1 MMPTLTSFTDTLA
14 AGHSGGAPGKAAPRK
29 GQVAPLPGHVAPVT
43 PRQPGAH
50 GESGFAAFLTG
61 PVAPV
66 MPQQPGVAVD
76 NGPAPRLP
84 EYVTPVMPQQPG
96 VATDKGR
103 APHFPAS
110 VTPVMPQQPGV
121 AIDSGLAPLL
131 PGFVAPVTPQQPGI
145 AGGNDP
151 ATLLTGIVAPVM
163 PRQPGE
169 DGGDDVAALV
179 QSPVAPVM
187 PRQPGVAGGE
197 RGVMLLP
204 GNLAPVSPRQAD
216 GEGGNGLPASPG
228 KDDDNGDVVQ
238 PGGWIAPPPW
248 LVTCPPPAPMSV
260 GAQSAIATA
269 IPVAVAAGASVLG
282 EGGVTLGAPVGAA
295 PEGAAALTSAAGL
308 PPLAPGTTPSNG
320 LPAPQLAGA
329 MPAPSQ
335 DVAALAFSLAPP
347 VAHDGGSTPTQ
358 LLVTPGM
365 SAQAQPASG
374 APAVPVSAEANGQGK
389 SDRADAIATNHLPP
403 SVKVP
408 VQAEL
413 PVQPRQVAP
422 AAQMFAA
429 AIHRA
434 SRDERRGEA
443 SDAMMAG
450 LSPTG
455 ELTPQAAAGIEQ
467 SRHAALDIARATWP
481 AKMIERI
488 EMMRDALDAAD
499 TSIRLVPDKLGT
511 IDVSLRREG
520 DGVAVQFNAQQAE
533 TRQLLAEAQPKLA
546 ELAEARGLKLSTGSG
561 GNDPAQQQQSQQQQQ
576 RAPAT
581 APLST
586 IRHRQS
592 ASADAIGVADERI
605 A

>member
-50 GESGFAAFLTG
+50 GESGFAALLTG

-66 MPQQPGVAVD
+66 MPHQPGVAVD
-76 NGPAPRLP
+76 SGLAPRLP
-84 EYVTPVMPQQPG
+84 GYVMPVSPQQPGAAVDNDAVPLLPGFVTPVMPQQP
-96 VATDKGR
+96 
-103 APHFPAS
+103 
-110 VTPVMPQQPGV
+110 VT
-121 AIDSGLAPLL
+121 
-131 PGFVAPVTPQQPGI
+131 
-145 AGGNDP
+145 AGGDHP
-151 ATLLTGIVAPVM
+151 ATALPEIVVPVM
-163 PRQPGE
+163 PRQL
-169 DGGDDVAALV
+169 GDDGADGMATLV
-179 QSPVAPVM
+179 PGPVAPVM
-187 PRQPGVAGGE
+187 PRQPGAAGGE
-197 RGVMLLP
+197 CGVVLLP
-204 GNLAPVSPRQAD
+204 GNLAPVSPRQGD
-216 GEGGNGLPASPG
+216 GEGGNGLPASSG
-228 KDDDNGDVVQ
+228 KDDEGADVVR
-238 PGGWIAPPPW
+238 PGGWIAPPTW

-260 GAQSAIATA
+260 GTQPAIATA

-467 SRHAALDIARATWP
+467 SRHAALDMARATWP

>member
-14 AGHSGGAPGKAAPRK
+14 AGHPGGAPGKAAPRK

-43 PRQPGAH
+43 PRQRGVQ
-50 GESGFAAFLTG
+50 GESGFAALLTG

-76 NGPAPRLP
+76 SGLAPHLP
-84 EYVTPVMPQQPG
+84 GYVAPVSPQQPGAAVDNDAVPLLPGFVTPVMPQQP
-96 VATDKGR
+96 
-103 APHFPAS
+103 
-110 VTPVMPQQPGV
+110 VT
-121 AIDSGLAPLL
+121 
-131 PGFVAPVTPQQPGI
+131 
-145 AGGNDP
+145 AGGDHP
-151 ATLLTGIVAPVM
+151 ATALPEIVAPVM
-163 PRQPGE
+163 PRQL
-169 DGGDDVAALV
+169 GDDGADGMATLV
-179 QSPVAPVM
+179 PGPVAPVM
-187 PRQPGVAGGE
+187 PRQPGAAGGE
-197 RGVMLLP
+197 RGVVLLP

-216 GEGGNGLPASPG
+216 GKGGNGLPASPG

-269 IPVAVAAGASVLG
+269 IPVAVAAGGSVLG

-295 PEGAAALTSAAGL
+295 PEGAAVLTPAAGL

-320 LPAPQLAGA
+320 LLAQQPVGA
-329 MPAPSQ
+329 MPAPSH
-335 DVAALAFSLAPP
+335 DVAAPAFSLAPP
-347 VAHDGGSTPTQ
+347 VAQDGGSTPTQ